1 MSEVGLRIGGQ
12 TYMVA
17 CGEGEEAQ
25 LVKLGKMIDAKLQ
38 SMEGNLSA
46 QDAQN
51 LLFAALLLADEL
63 DEARSSPGQASD
75 NNTSDDSGRIADQL
89 ENVATAIEKC
99 ASKLESS
106 LADA

>member
-1 MSEVGLRIGGQ
+1 MSEVGLRIGGK

-17 CGEGEEAQ
+17 CGDGEEAQ
-25 LVKLGKMIDAKLQ
+25 LVKLGQMIDAKLQ
-38 SMEGNLSA
+38 VMEGNLSA

-63 DEARSSPGQASD
+63 DEARKGSHAAADMGADPSD
-75 NNTSDDSGRIADQL
+75 LIADRL
-89 ENVATAIEKC
+89 DHLAKTIENC
-99 ASKLESS
+99 ASKVESC

>member
-1 MSEVGLRIGGQ
+1 MSEVGLRIGGK

-17 CGEGEEAQ
+17 CGAGEEAQ
-25 LVKLGKMIDAKLQ
+25 LVKLGKMIDGKLQ
-38 SMEGNLSA
+38 TLEGNLSA

-63 DEARSSPGQASD
+63 DETKGGTSSPNDASD
-75 NNTSDDSGRIADQL
+75 HIADQL
-89 ENVATAIEKC
+89 EKLADTIENC
-99 ASKLESS
+99 ASKLESC

>member
-1 MSEVGLRIGGQ
+1 MSEVGLRIGGK

-25 LVKLGKMIDAKLQ
+25 LVKLGNMIDAKLQ
-38 SMEGNLSA
+38 TMEGNLSA

-63 DEARSSPGQASD
+63 DETKDGGG
-75 NNTSDDSGRIADQL
+75 TTDDKSGPTADQL
-89 ENVATAIEKC
+89 EQLADKIEKC
-99 ASKLESS
+99 ASKLESC
-106 LADA
+106 LAGA